1 MKMLVT
7 NSTVLAVNWI
17 QGHVPRDA
25 RWAISSLHEPFNFQ
39 SIINIISVF
48 ILILLL
54 YFFSLEYYFFQ
65 CHVICTIRGSCR
77 LLACLCKVFVWWIAN
92 FDWIVNN
99 IPRRSFFS
107 TIKKK
112 NTCWGSLR
120 SVVNYFKVFIIKL
133 SFSTKPSCINLILM
147 A

>member
-1 MKMLVT
+1 MIYIFVGPDSFLMKDEIKKWRCSWPIAQSSLLIGSKVMCPEMHAEQSHLCMH
-7 NSTVLAVNWI
+7 LL
-17 QGHVPRDA
+17 
-25 RWAISSLHEPFNFQ
+25 ISSA
-39 SIINIISVF
+39 IININISVF

-77 LLACLCKVFVWWIAN
+77 LFACLCKVFVWWIAN

-112 NTCWGSLR
+112 KKYLLR
-120 SVVNYFKVFIIKL
+120 
-133 SFSTKPSCINLILM
+133 
-147 A
+147 

>member
-1 MKMLVT
+1 MIYIFVGPDSFLMKDEIKKWEMLVI

-77 LLACLCKVFVWWIAN
+77 LFACLCKVFVWWIAN

-112 NTCWGSLR
+112 KKYLLR
-120 SVVNYFKVFIIKL
+120 
-133 SFSTKPSCINLILM
+133 
-147 A
+147 